1 MAHKKTI
8 MNSNI
13 AETGEQETSLE
24 RTGSTKY
31 LSIMRHDHINRI
43 KEHISANPD
52 ASFSDVCNKFKPEFS
67 HIARTVMNIFKNEST
82 LYGNQKAEIA
92 ELLEENPSLS
102 QEDVCRMM
110 NIPRIRVSVFWKE
123 LKDQGHP
130 ALQPENKELIDL
142 INDERII
149 DVFKKN
155 PQKTVHDIA
164 YELNL
169 NKHYV
174 NKRMS
179 FIKEKIIERNT
190 VSAECMR
197 DWFFKQLEDAKLVC
211 LRRLEGCTKPTQGAR
226 WIELFM
232 KALNDQSR
240 MMGTEAPS
248 KHQVE
253 IGIVMDKDQRDEV
266 LKAAMARVVDGK
278 LMIGE
283 DETPPEAV
291 DLSEDDFYE
300 VDPVCRVEN

>member
-1 MAHKKTI
+1 MGRSKQTI
-8 MNSNI
+8 RNSDLLEEKI
-13 AETGEQETSLE
+13 TEITEE

-31 LSIMRHDHINRI
+31 LTVIRHDHIDKI
-43 KEHISANPD
+43 KSYIKDNPNVG
-52 ASFSDVCNKFKPEFS
+52 FSELCALFKPEFS
-67 HIARTVMNIFKNEST
+67 HISRTVMNIFKNEST
-82 LYGNQKAEIA
+82 LYGDQKAQIA
-92 ELLEENPSLS
+92 EILNENPSLS

-123 LKDQGHP
+123 LKDNGHP
-130 ALQPENKELIDL
+130 ALQSENREIIDL

-149 DVFKKN
+149 DVFKNN

-174 NKRMS
+174 HKRLS

-197 DWFFKQLEDAKLVC
+197 DWFFSQLENTKLMC
-211 LRRLEGCTKPTQGAR
+211 LHRLQGCAKPTQGAR
-226 WIELFM
+226 WMELYI

-248 KHQVE
+248 KHQIEV
-253 IGIVMDKDQRDEV
+253 GIVMDKDQRDEV

-278 LMIGE
+278 LLVGGE
-283 DETPPEAV
+283 EAEAETV

-300 VDPVCRVEN
+300 TSSSEV